1 MQEPS
6 VRSGLVRAAVIAAL
20 SCAVPFVARAQQA
33 AKPAAHPKV
42 CAEGVREFY
51 SRADIPTPYDTLVM
65 PPSEPILVNSPEEAA
80 AAGRLVR
87 EKAGSVGATG
97 LLVLEERTDDGMG
110 RVEMHRSVTPVFS
123 ASDSARA
130 YAACRGKEGLTRE
143 SRQSASQSRSRASQ
157 SQPIRSDDSSTP
169 RG

>member
-6 VRSGLVRAAVIAAL
+6 VRSGLVRAAIIAAL
-20 SCAVPFVARAQQA
+20 SCVVPFVARAQQA
-33 AKPAAHPKV
+33 AMPAAHPKV

-51 SRADIPTPYDTLVM
+51 SKADIPTPYDTLVM
-65 PPSEPILVNSPEEAA
+65 PPSEPIRVSSPEEAA
-80 AAGRLVR
+80 AAERLVR

-110 RVEMHRSVTPVFS
+110 RVEMHRSVTPVFA

-130 YAACRGKEGLTRE
+130 YAACRGKDGYAR
-143 SRQSASQSRSRASQ
+143 SSAVSFSIPVASI
-157 SQPIRSDDSSTP
+157 SKSAHVLR
-169 RG
+169 